1 MKLYLLCILVCAV
14 LCQDF
19 AKTPRKT
26 SSGIEFSDSHEL
38 LRYMHIKQHKME
50 DHYIKQIGTVYI
62 FYNENPKDAATRRN
76 IEKWRAEVL
85 TSIKETEK
93 YIDVEEII
101 FDGDSYDNLFSF
113 YETSGKEL
121 KDNPLVLIDEFD
133 ERVWVYKLSQTN
145 KITERIKSI
154 LAEGVSYFNY

>member
-1 MKLYLLCILVCAV
+1 MLA
-14 LCQDF
+14 QDF
-19 AKTPRKT
+19 LAMPRRT

-50 DHYIKQIGTVYI
+50 DHYIKQIGTVYV
-62 FYNENPKDAATRRN
+62 FYNENPKDASSKRN
-76 IEKWRAEVL
+76 IQKWRSEVL
-85 TSIKETEK
+85 QGINEVER

-113 YETSGKEL
+113 YETSGKDL

-133 ERVWVYKLSQTN
+133 ERVWIYKLNQTK
-145 KITERIKSI
+145 KITERLKSI
-154 LAEGVSYFNY
+154 LSEGVSYFNY

>member
-1 MKLYLLCILVCAV
+1 
-14 LCQDF
+14 
-19 AKTPRKT
+19 
-26 SSGIEFSDSHEL
+26 
-38 LRYMHIKQHKME
+38 ME

-133 ERVWVYKLSQTN
+133 ERVW
-145 KITERIKSI
+145 
-154 LAEGVSYFNY
+154 